1 MKHLMWVILA
11 VILSACDASS
21 SAQFVSQQATQ
32 ATSVAVSLTDTPVG
46 ALDSLPTPVP
56 VGEAG
61 SSASVA
67 SDSAT
72 PGVTDTPIVSTAT
85 ATPVL
90 LAPQIATGWRFRPAD
105 MAGAVFMFAGVRC
118 ATNGIDVSGEWLIEA
133 NPVIEGVPFTAQY
146 VVTVNP
152 DQQSGTWQYQQFFA
166 VDDVKSVA
174 RVVGTIAAVRI
185 ESDGSVAFD
194 LRVEGGIE
202 GVLVTP
208 DGESPLEYPYPV
220 TTLTNLTWLPMMDS
234 CP

>member
-1 MKHLMWVILA
+1 MKRSVWAMVL
-11 VILSACDASS
+11 VILSACGASS
-21 SAQFVSQQATQ
+21 STQVVTPQATQ
-32 ATSVAVSLTDTPVG
+32 VTGVAVNLTDTLVG
-46 ALDSLPTPVP
+46 AADLLPTPVP
-56 VGEAG
+56 VGESG
-61 SSASVA
+61 SSAPAA
-67 SDSAT
+67 SAIAT
-72 PGVTDTPIVSTAT
+72 PGLTDTPIVSTAT

-90 LAPQIATGWRFRPAD
+90 LAPQIATGWRFRQAD

-133 NPVIEGVPFTAQY
+133 NPVIGGVPFTAQY